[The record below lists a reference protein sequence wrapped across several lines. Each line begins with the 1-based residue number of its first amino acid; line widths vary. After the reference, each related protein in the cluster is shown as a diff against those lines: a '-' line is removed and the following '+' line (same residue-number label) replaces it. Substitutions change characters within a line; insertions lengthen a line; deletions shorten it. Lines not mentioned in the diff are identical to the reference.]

1 MATTSL
7 WRIKGSMGRVVDYVE
22 NADKTT
28 APIAEPAE
36 ASSETL
42 ENLIAYAGREEATN
56 LRKLITGIQVDPER
70 AREQMADIKTRQHV
84 KDIKVLDKA
93 SVAGERMKNEK
104 HSYRIYCRLRVP
116 PCVEKTGNLVR
127 LLEKYENCA
136 IIYYVSLHAESNWDG
151 WMLSLQTGGGE

>member
-70 AREQMADIKTRQHV
+70 AREQMMNV
-84 KDIKVLDKA
+84 KEA
-93 SVAGERMKNEK
+93 F
-104 HSYRIYCRLRVP
+104 
-116 PCVEKTGNLVR
+116 EKTGGTIA
-127 LLEKYENCA
+127 YHG
-136 IIYYVSLHAESNWDG
+136 YQSFAE
-151 WMLSLQTGGGE
+151 GEVTPELAHTIGVKLA